1 MKKYLLIAALL
12 GTSVSY
18 AQDITPFIPNS
29 LNDGVV
35 YYLPKTA
42 IDIEVTATKITYT
55 PGDLCQYASRYLRLN
70 NVSAQADVH
79 WEIKEV
85 KVSSAGIP
93 DPDNAYMVKVK
104 DKDVASNV
112 QLSKDGIVLAINT
125 KVDVE
130 GNAEKKADIPA
141 PKKLDPKKY
150 LTEEILSATSTAKMA
165 DLVAKEIYSIRE
177 SKNSLIKGQ
186 AEYMPKDG
194 AAMKLMLDNLE
205 EQEQAL
211 TQLFAGTTTNEEQTL
226 HFYITPE
233 DQMKDQVA
241 FRFSRR
247 LGIVKADDLAGAP
260 VYISMETV
268 DPIPTIDPKAAE
280 KKKKMEGI
288 IYNIPGKARVTV
300 RSVEKQYF
308 KGELPVTQFGSTEV
322 LVNDLFKSKVNTRV
336 IFHPQTGAI
345 QKIDKD

>member
-1 MKKYLLIAALL
+1 
-12 GTSVSY
+12 
-18 AQDITPFIPNS
+18 
-29 LNDGVV
+29 
-35 YYLPKTA
+35 
-42 IDIEVTATKITYT
+42 
-55 PGDLCQYASRYLRLN
+55 
-70 NVSAQADVH
+70 
-79 WEIKEV
+79 
-85 KVSSAGIP
+85 
-93 DPDNAYMVKVK
+93 
-104 DKDVASNV
+104 
-112 QLSKDGIVLAINT
+112 
-125 KVDVE
+125 
-130 GNAEKKADIPA
+130 
-141 PKKLDPKKY
+141 
-150 LTEEILSATSTAKMA
+150 MA

-205 EQEQAL
+205 EQEQAI

>member
-1 MKKYLLIAALL
+1 MKKFLVIAALL
-12 GTSVSY
+12 IPTLVS
-18 AQDITPFIPNS
+18 AQDITPFMANS

-42 IDIEVTATKITYT
+42 IDIEVTATKISYA

-85 KVSSAGIP
+85 KVSSVGVP

-112 QLSKDGIVLAINT
+112 QLSKEGIILAINT
-125 KVDVE
+125 KVNIEESTDKKVE
-130 GNAEKKADIPA
+130 TPA
-141 PKKLDPKKY
+141 PKKLDPHKF
-150 LTEEILSATSTAKMA
+150 LTEDILSATSTAKMA

-186 AEYMPKDG
+186 SEYMPKDG

-211 TQLFAGTTTNEEQTL
+211 TQMFAGTTTNEEHTL
-226 HFYITPE
+226 HFYIAPE

-247 LGIVKADDLAGAP
+247 LGIVKADDLSGAP
-260 VYISMETV
+260 VYISMESV
-268 DPIPTIDPKAAE
+268 DPIPAIDPKAAE

-300 RSVEKQYF
+300 ASTEKQYF

-322 LVNDLFKSKVNTRV
+322 LVNDLFKSKINTRV